1 MAQIVF
7 ETQTSKELFSNIET
21 FINGSGS
28 FVNVASGSVK
38 NLDRYS
44 DNITYSNKGFVPLIN
59 VFDEDVRALNSTR
72 VVGIR
77 ERFLY
82 GKILNTYAYCSEQS
96 FSKFPEYFARHSSEI
111 VPHKYTLNGE
121 TIYFGVGPGIVVDKE
136 TSDILFL
143 ITISEEVA
151 LRVCKDTDV
160 SVTSGEQVRMYMSN
174 RLYLK
179 RYEKLLKTLNQLCV
193 EDLIKHGSE
202 LFIMFSQN
210 IKKEVFERGAVREMF
225 ELIKETE
232 EVASEENSATE
243 KTEEELLREEI
254 AEIFG
259 EEIFGTPED
268 NSIN

>member
-7 ETQTSKELFSNIET
+7 ETLTSKSLFSYLDT
-21 FINGSGS
+21 FIDNNGNYVTFGNGSI
-28 FVNVASGSVK
+28 K

-44 DNITYSNKGFVPLIN
+44 DDITYSNKGFVPLIN
-59 VFDEDVRALNSTR
+59 VFDEDVRTLNSTR
-72 VVGIR
+72 VVGMR

-82 GKILNTYAYCSEQS
+82 GKILNTYAYCSEQN
-96 FSKFPEYFARHSSEI
+96 FSKFPEYFTRHSSEI

-151 LRVCKDTDV
+151 LRACKETNVDI
-160 SVTSGEQVRMYMSN
+160 TSGEQVRMYMSN

-210 IKKEVFERGAVREMF
+210 IKKEVFEKGAVREMF
-225 ELIKETE
+225 ELVKETE
-232 EVASEENSATE
+232 EMASEENLATE
-243 KTEEELLREEI
+243 KTEEDFLWDEIVEL
-254 AEIFG
+254 FG
-259 EEIFGTPED
+259 EGIFGTPED
-268 NSIN
+268 NSVN